1 MHHVLIVDD
10 ESGIRE
16 SLSGV
21 LEDEGYKAS
30 TAHSAEECL
39 ELLRKSHYDVVLL
52 DIWLPGMDGLEAL
65 EKIKEFDDRPE
76 VVMISGHG
84 SIESAVQATKTMV
97 TGIDDVGTP
106 DAPQGEEAAQQ
117 VSDWADASV
126 TSLED
131 AQDALDDEPDT
142 LEQALQQLRG
152 ATDAIAV
159 TLKSGVTTV
168 ASVASLDPA
177 LAAALRD
184 SSTCQRLREKEQ
196 SS

>member
-76 VVMISGHG
+76 VVMAGFLWQPWLASIHSYVRSIRRAIQAACAIG
-84 SIESAVQATKTMV
+84 SLCA
-97 TGIDDVGTP
+97 
-106 DAPQGEEAAQQ
+106 
-117 VSDWADASV
+117 
-126 TSLED
+126 TSLHHRSRD
-131 AQDALDDEPDT
+131 QI
-142 LEQALQQLRG
+142 QRG
-152 ATDAIAV
+152 AGFHA
-159 TLKSGVTTV
+159 KSG
-168 ASVASLDPA
+168 
-177 LAAALRD
+177 
-184 SSTCQRLREKEQ
+184 SSIL
-196 SS
+196 